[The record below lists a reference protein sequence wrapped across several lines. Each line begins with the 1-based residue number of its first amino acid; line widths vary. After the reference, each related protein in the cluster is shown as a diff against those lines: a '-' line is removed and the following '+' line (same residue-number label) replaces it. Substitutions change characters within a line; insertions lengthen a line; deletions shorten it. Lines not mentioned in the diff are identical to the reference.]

1 MVSRYRLMVERDMT
15 AAIFGLVGVIV
26 GGVINGAVTAV
37 LQRRTEGSDRRSAAR
52 LVRSELVR
60 FRSLALVAA
69 RHSPEHL
76 PQLHQTTPVIWESY
90 RAVLA
95 RVLTDEDWVLV
106 ARAYAHVDALAAVL
120 VFEHDGTLVDWRRRE
135 AQRLLEGM
143 IAPVEQAATALLHAA
158 GVSNAPPGREPEPPD
173 FPEHGPVAA

>member
-1 MVSRYRLMVERDMT
+1 MT
-15 AAIFGLVGVIV
+15 AAILGLLGVIV
-26 GGVINGAVTAV
+26 GAIITGIPPI
-37 LQRRTEGSDRRSAAR
+37 LLKRRTDLAERRSAAR

-60 FRSLALVAA
+60 FRTLAYAA
-69 RHSPEHL
+69 AQQSPENL
-76 PQLHQTTPVIWESY
+76 PQLHEITPILWQGY
-90 RAVLA
+90 QAVLA